1 MKLLVE
7 LIRCNDCVRSITD
20 ALLKLDLG
28 ARIRFPEA
36 NQVSVEGRLTLPD
49 AAQAIEA
56 RGFRVAHVLDPALFD
71 TGVDAQ
77 GRAKPWSPGLQG

>member
-7 LIRCNDCVRSITD
+7 LIRCGDCVRSITD

-28 ARIRFPEA
+28 ARIRFPGDH
-36 NQVSVEGRLTLPD
+36 QVSVEGRLTLSD
-49 AAQAIEA
+49 AAKAIESQ
-56 RGFRVAHVLDPALFD
+56 GFQVAQVLDAALFD

-77 GRAKPWSPGLQG
+77 GRAKRWGPGI

>member
-28 ARIRFPEA
+28 ARVRFPESH
-36 NQVSVEGRLTLPD
+36 QVSVEGRLTLSD

-56 RGFRVAHVLDPALFD
+56 KGFRVAGVLDAAQFD
-71 TGVDAQ
+71 TGVDAK
-77 GRAKPWSPGLQG
+77 GRAKPWSPGL